1 MRILVSLKERPIFWF
16 YGSASIAYGIKD
28 NAFGYLL
35 LIFANQC
42 LGVPGYLASSALAIA
57 MIWDAV
63 SDPLL
68 GHWSDKTRSKLGRR
82 HPFMYAA
89 LLILPGSFYGLF
101 NPVIDVSG
109 EAAFFYILFLA
120 LLIRTGTTL
129 FEVPSTALLPDLEK
143 NYDQRNRWL
152 ALRHFFGWTG
162 GNGFHAINFTFWI
175 GTYGVA
181 SATGYAIYGSV
192 GAVIIGMTIVVS
204 ALGTQRAA
212 AQLPQPTETFKL
224 GELGREFKQ
233 IYRSLKNRNFAA
245 LFSYGLFMGSAA
257 GLGAALYLYNVT
269 YFFEFTG
276 FKWPSP
282 LTLCCSRRWLQGCWH
297 PSSVNVSAK
306 AAAIVMQVARVV
318 LYPIPYICV
327 LTGVW
332 PEFGSVASIAIYTA
346 FIFTEVVFGIISAV
360 MLDSMMADVVEDSET
375 HTNRRSEGLFFATRN
390 FEGKLV
396 SASGIIFAGVIVSAV
411 GFDSITNVAAFTDE
425 HRFTQAVFFLPIYCT
440 VCLSAV
446 ACILMYRI
454 DRESHE
460 ANLQIIKERNSA
472 TNENPTN

>member
-1 MRILVSLKERPIFWF
+1 MQHTQASRLKKRPIFWF

-109 EAAFFYILFLA
+109 EDAFFYILFLA

-181 SATGYAIYGSV
+181 SATGYAIYGTV
-192 GAVIIGMTIVVS
+192 GAIIIALTIIVS
-204 ALGTQRAA
+204 SLGTQRAA

-224 GELGREFKQ
+224 SELGSEFKQ

-276 FKWPSP
+276 FEIAITAYAVLFSP
-282 LTLCCSRRWLQGCWH
+282 WLRPTGSSHRRC
-297 PSSVNVSAK
+297 VSAK
-306 AAAIVMQVARVV
+306 KPPLSSCRWRGWCCTPFLIFACLQA
-318 LYPIPYICV
+318 
-327 LTGVW
+327 
-332 PEFGSVASIAIYTA
+332 FGLSLAPLQALPSI
-346 FIFTEVVFGIISAV
+346 
-360 MLDSMMADVVEDSET
+360 
-375 HTNRRSEGLFFATRN
+375 RRS
-390 FEGKLV
+390 
-396 SASGIIFAGVIVSAV
+396 
-411 GFDSITNVAAFTDE
+411 
-425 HRFTQAVFFLPIYCT
+425 FLPKWS
-440 VCLSAV
+440 LASF
-446 ACILMYRI
+446 LR
-454 DRESHE
+454 
-460 ANLQIIKERNSA
+460 
-472 TNENPTN
+472 